1 MGTLK
6 SKNATYENA
15 RIKMR
20 HQKGKVEKVRL
31 EIAALKAAVKFE
43 TGTSFG
49 CQYRLFACFE
59 LCSVI
64 LLFLSLAFSNL
75 RF

>member
-1 MGTLK
+1 
-6 SKNATYENA
+6 
-15 RIKMR
+15 
-20 HQKGKVEKVRL
+20 VEKVRL